1 MKLRTLYD
9 CRNHWQWLEITGSI
23 DKDSYEPSEQ
33 WEFNCACCE
42 YLGHDTQGFNIN
54 GDYVCN
60 DCLLTGYAWDRC
72 ASQNRAPCDISG
84 TNSYYYGWKMVE
96 TKKTRRKYA
105 HKMVMA
111 CNRAIEDI
119 LCK

>member
-1 MKLRTLYD
+1 MNL
-9 CRNHWQWLEITGSI
+9 QSSGS
-23 DKDSYEPSEQ
+23 STVP
-33 WEFNCACCE
+33 AA
-42 YLGHDTQGFNIN
+42 QGFNIN

-84 TNSYYYGWKMVE
+84 TNSYYYGWRTAETVE
-96 TKKTRRKYA
+96 ELQYYA